1 MGHRCYILM
10 KHQFQSMKDQF
21 IGNTEKSHPPPR
33 LTGHEVYEIVKGV
46 HVILGKGKRT
56 VKKTEEDDIWKKQL
70 IF

>member
-1 MGHRCYILM
+1 
-10 KHQFQSMKDQF
+10 MKDQF
-21 IGNTEKSHPPPR
+21 IGNTEKRHPPPR